1 MTTLS
6 PPVSD
11 LDLGIDI
18 GVRTGLD
25 LLTREVAKQ
34 EALAVLA
41 VGMGADGPD
50 AAARHHYTIAVL
62 GELAGVLGARFRQG
76 MPS

>member
-1 MTTLS
+1 MTTLT

-25 LLTREVAKQ
+25 LLTREVERQ
-34 EALAVLA
+34 QALAVLA
-41 VGMGADGPD
+41 AGAGCD
-50 AAARHHYTIAVL
+50 AVENAHRHEYAAGVL
-62 GELAGVLGARFRQG
+62 GELAGELAGRFR
-76 MPS
+76 

>member
-1 MTTLS
+1 MTSLTR
-6 PPVSD
+6 PVSD

-34 EALAVLA
+34 ESLAVLA
-41 VGMGADGPD
+41 AGLGADGPE

-76 MPS
+76 VPS

>member
-1 MTTLS
+1 MS
-6 PPVSD
+6 SGFH
-11 LDLGIDI
+11 LGTA
-18 GVRTGLD
+18 TGLR
-25 LLTREVAKQ
+25 LGLEQLTAEIDRQ
-34 EALAVLA
+34 QALAVLA

-62 GELAGVLGARFRQG
+62 GELAGVLGGRFRQG

>member
-1 MTTLS
+1 MTTLTR
-6 PPVSD
+6 PISD

-25 LLTREVAKQ
+25 LLTRQ
-34 EALAVLA
+34 LAEQRFKAGLA
-41 VGMGADGPD
+41 AGLGDGPD